1 MNNRGMAL
9 KMWRRPALALALN
22 IALGATALAAIAAL
36 VLEYGFRGPPPVS
49 KAILHAVETA
59 VVAVF
64 VLDRFV
70 RVLLARRRGD
80 FLRENWVDFLL
91 MFLAA
96 AAVAISFRW
105 QIVSAGALYVVITQ
119 AYILAVLILR
129 AVSVNLS
136 FAGSG
141 IHPSWLL
148 LGSFAFLILAG
159 SGLLMLPA
167 ATPPDR
173 LINYHDALFT
183 ATSGTCVTGLIVRDT
198 GSDFTPFGQAVILV
212 LIQCGGLGIM
222 LFGTVTAMLV
232 GKGLSLRTSNAMG
245 QMLATERIGEIGRV
259 VKFVIATTFTL
270 EAVGAAML
278 FGMFA
283 SACGPGGGP
292 APTATAVWH
301 SAFHSISS
309 FCNAGFALYGRNMA
323 EGVAAGWQRPLRDHW
338 QIMGVMAPL
347 IVLGGLGFPVL
358 QDCARY
364 IRRLSGGFI
373 RRLRGMPQSR
383 GKSPRARLSL
393 HSKVVLTTSA
403 ALVVLGAAALLLVE
417 QPNRPD
423 ARLGAHPIF
432 DPRKTAASDW
442 ARMPM
447 ARRAREALFHS
458 ITART
463 AGFNTVAMTELS
475 NAGKLSLAGLMI
487 IGGSPASTAG
497 GMKTMTFALLVLTAY
512 GIVRRRREL
521 EVFHR
526 SIPLEL
532 LRKAV
537 TVAVLYLA
545 LVAAVTVLLSV
556 ALDKENFIDVLFEA
570 CSACGTVG
578 LTTGVTSRLT
588 VFAKY
593 VIIAG
598 MFVGRL
604 GPLTLL
610 VALTS
615 RIRHVE
621 YAYPTE
627 NVIIG

>member
-9 KMWRRPALALALN
+9 KMWRHPGVALALN
-22 IALGATALAAIAAL
+22 VALAVTALAAIAAL
-36 VLEYGFRGPPPVS
+36 VLEYGFRGPPPVPR
-49 KAILHAVETA
+49 AILHVVETA

-64 VLDRFV
+64 VLDRFA
-70 RVLLARRRGD
+70 RVALARRRGD

-96 AAVAISFRW
+96 SAVAISFRW
-105 QIVSAGALYVVITQ
+105 QIVSVGALYVVVTQ

-148 LGSFAFLILAG
+148 VGSFAFMILVG

-167 ATPPDR
+167 ATPVDGA
-173 LINYHDALFT
+173 INYHDALFT
-183 ATSGTCVTGLIVRDT
+183 ATSGTCVTGLIVRNT
-198 GSDFTPFGQAVILV
+198 GGDFTTFGQAIILV
-212 LIQCGGLGIM
+212 LIQFGGLGIM
-222 LFGTVTAMLV
+222 LFGTVTAVLV
-232 GKGLSLRTSNAMG
+232 GKGLSLRTSSAMG
-245 QMLATERIGEIGRV
+245 QMLATERIGEIGRI

-270 EAVGAAML
+270 EAIGAAIL

-292 APTATAVWH
+292 APTATAAWH
-301 SAFHSISS
+301 SVFHSVSS
-309 FCNAGFALYGRNMA
+309 FCNAGFSLYGRNMA
-323 EGVAAGWQRPLRDHW
+323 EGVAAGWQRPLRDYW

-373 RRLRGMPQSR
+373 SRLRRMPRSR
-383 GKSPRARLSL
+383 GESPRAKLSL
-393 HSKVVLTTSA
+393 HSKIVLATSA
-403 ALVVLGAAALLLVE
+403 TLVVVGTFALLLVE

-423 ARLGAHPIF
+423 SRLGANPIS
-432 DPRKTAASDW
+432 DSRNTAASDW
-442 ARMPM
+442 ATMPM
-447 ARRAREALFHS
+447 ARRAREALFQS

-463 AGFNTVAMTELS
+463 AGFNTIAMTELS

-512 GIVRRRREL
+512 GILRRRREL

-545 LVAAVTVLLSV
+545 LVATVTVLLSV
-556 ALDKENFIDVLFEA
+556 ALDKERFIDVLFEA

-578 LTTGVTSRLT
+578 LSAGVTNRLT
-588 VFAKY
+588 VFAEY

-598 MFVGRL
+598 MFVCRL

-615 RIRHVE
+615 RMRHVE
-621 YAYPTE
+621 YEYPTE